1 MSRRGLHVFRSTFSR
16 SLIQSKCNN
25 RLASRL
31 LHNTFCQLGP
41 PLHSAQ
47 LKSLSTVASLIHAPA
62 TTVAST
68 VNSPQAPLPSASLFS
83 ILQFARTQLRNAT
96 HRDVLRSGRSSFRR
110 PPRRPNWLD
119 SINGNVI
126 FISIIAI
133 NAGVFLLWQ
142 GAKST
147 YQTTHDPTLLLFLY
161 NNFLVSWRNISSGRV
176 WTLITSCFSHE
187 DLSHALFNGMSFY
200 FMAPGVIQVL
210 GNARFLSLYFF
221 GGIASSVAS
230 LVWNRFYKRQDGY
243 SSHGASG
250 AILATIAF
258 YACAFPR
265 TTFLIFFVVPCPA
278 WAFLPGILAFDVYRS
293 VKDSRTTT
301 DTAGH
306 VGGML
311 SGVGFFLWRMALRR

>member
-1 MSRRGLHVFRSTFSR
+1 MMSKRCLHVFNRSI
-16 SLIQSKCNN
+16 IQSRCNS
-25 RLASRL
+25 RLA
-31 LHNTFCQLGP
+31 HCNTLCRPNPSPQLRP
-41 PLHSAQ
+41 FS
-47 LKSLSTVASLIHAPA
+47 SLPA
-62 TTVAST
+62 RIVQFQMAST
-68 VNSPQAPLPSASLFS
+68 TGSLPAF
-83 ILQFARTQLRNAT
+83 LQFARTQLRNAT
-96 HRDVLRSGRSSFRR
+96 HRDLLRSRYSSPRR

-126 FISIIAI
+126 FVAVIAI

-147 YQTTHDPTLLLFLY
+147 YQTTRDPTLWIFLR
-161 NNFLVSWRNISSGRV
+161 NNFLVNWENITSGRV
-176 WTLITSCFSHE
+176 WTLITSCFSHQDIE
-187 DLSHALFNGMSFY
+187 HILFNGLSFY
-200 FMAPGVIQVL
+200 FMAPGVMQVL
-210 GNARFLSLYFF
+210 GNSRFLGLYFL
-221 GGIASSVAS
+221 GGITSSVTS
-230 LVWNRFYKRQDGY
+230 LVWNRFYKRESNY

-265 TTFLIFFVVPCPA
+265 TRFLIFFVIPCPA

-293 VKDSRTTT
+293 VTDARTTT

-311 SGVGFFLWRMALRR
+311 SGISFFLWRVALRR

>member
-1 MSRRGLHVFRSTFSR
+1 MSKRCLHVFHRSI
-16 SLIQSKCNN
+16 IQSKCNS
-25 RLASRL
+25 RLA
-31 LHNTFCQLGP
+31 HCNTLCQFN
-41 PLHSAQ
+41 S
-47 LKSLSTVASLIHAPA
+47 
-62 TTVAST
+62 
-68 VNSPQAPLPSASLFS
+68 SPQLRPFSSLPARIATPVTASISSQPAFLR
-83 ILQFARTQLRNAT
+83 FARTQLRNAT
-96 HRDVLRSGRSSFRR
+96 HRDLLRFRYSSSRR

-126 FISIIAI
+126 FVAIIAI

-147 YQTTHDPTLLLFLY
+147 YVRTGRYALIKAKQTTRDPTLWIFLR
-161 NNFLVSWRNISSGRV
+161 NNFLVNWENITSGRV
-176 WTLITSCFSHE
+176 WTLITSCFSHQDIE
-187 DLSHALFNGMSFY
+187 HALFNGLSFY
-200 FMAPGVIQVL
+200 FMAPGVMQVL
-210 GNARFLSLYFF
+210 GNSRFLGLYFL
-221 GGIASSVAS
+221 GGIASSVTS
-230 LVWNRFYKRQDGY
+230 LVWNRFYKHESI

-278 WAFLPGILAFDVYRS
+278 WAFLPGILAFDVYRT
-293 VKDSRTTT
+293 VTDARTTT

-311 SGVGFFLWRMALRR
+311 SGIGFFLWRVALRR

>member
-1 MSRRGLHVFRSTFSR
+1 MAP
-16 SLIQSKCNN
+16 
-25 RLASRL
+25 RLV
-31 LHNTFCQLGP
+31 HNTLRQLNLP
-41 PLHSAQ
+41 VHSPQ
-47 LKSLSTVASLIHAPA
+47 LKPLVTIASLIHAPA
-62 TTVAST
+62 TTVASPL
-68 VNSPQAPLPSASLFS
+68 SAPKAPLPGASLSS

-96 HRDVLRSGRSSFRR
+96 HRDVLRSGQSSFRR

-126 FISIIAI
+126 FIGIIAI
-133 NAGVFLLWQ
+133 NASVFLLWQ

-147 YQTTHDPTLLLFLY
+147 YQTTRDPTLLLFLH
-161 NNFLVSWRNISSGRV
+161 NNFLVNWKNITSGRV
-176 WTLITSCFSHE
+176 WTLITSCFSHQDIE
-187 DLSHALFNGMSFY
+187 HALFNGLSFY
-200 FMAPGVIQVL
+200 FMAPSVMQVL
-210 GNARFLSLYFF
+210 GNTRFLGLYFF

-230 LVWNRFYKRQDGY
+230 LVWNRFYKNEINY

-250 AILATIAF
+250 AILANIAF

-265 TTFLIFFVVPCPA
+265 TTFLIFFVIPCPA

-293 VKDSRTTT
+293 VTDARTTT

-311 SGVGFFLWRMALRR
+311 SGIGFYLWKMAIRR

>member
-1 MSRRGLHVFRSTFSR
+1 MYTLPNLLMSKRCLHVFHRSI
-16 SLIQSKCNN
+16 IQSKCNS
-25 RLASRL
+25 RLAHCNTLYQLNSLQPRL
-31 LHNTFCQLGP
+31 FSSLLVRIAKSQP
-41 PLHSAQ
+41 PVTAG
-47 LKSLSTVASLIHAPA
+47 
-62 TTVAST
+62 
-68 VNSPQAPLPSASLFS
+68 VNSLPAF
-83 ILQFARTQLRNAT
+83 LQFARTQLRNAT
-96 HRDVLRSGRSSFRR
+96 HRDLLRFRYSSPRR

-126 FISIIAI
+126 FVAIIAI

-147 YQTTHDPTLLLFLY
+147 YQTTRDATLWIFLR
-161 NNFLVSWRNISSGRV
+161 NNFLVNWDNITSGRV

-187 DLSHALFNGMSFY
+187 GIEHALFNGLSFY
-200 FMAPGVIQVL
+200 FMAPGVMQVL
-210 GNARFLSLYFF
+210 GNSRFLGLYFL
-221 GGIASSVAS
+221 GGIASSLTS
-230 LVWNRFYKRQDGY
+230 LTWNRFYKHESNF

-293 VKDSRTTT
+293 VTDARTTT

-306 VGGML
+306 VGGIL
-311 SGVGFFLWRMALRR
+311 SGIGFFLRKVAFRH

>member
-1 MSRRGLHVFRSTFSR
+1 MHCTLPDLLMSRGGLHVFHRTFSK
-16 SLIQSKCNN
+16 SIIQSKCNN
-25 RLASRL
+25 RLA
-31 LHNTFCQLGP
+31 HNTLYQLTP
-41 PLHSAQ
+41 R
-47 LKSLSTVASLIHAPA
+47 LKPFSTFASLRIHTPA
-62 TTVAST
+62 TTVAPTINSLST
-68 VNSPQAPLPSASLFS
+68 TLPG

-96 HRDVLRSGRSSFRR
+96 HRDVPRSGYRSSRP

-126 FISIIAI
+126 FVTIIAI

-147 YQTTHDPTLLLFLY
+147 YQTTRDPTLWIFLR
-161 NNFLVSWRNISSGRV
+161 NNFLVNWENITSGRV
-176 WTLITSCFSHE
+176 WTLITSCFSHQDVE
-187 DLSHALFNGMSFY
+187 HALFNGLSFY
-200 FMAPGVIQVL
+200 FMAPGVMQVL
-210 GNARFLSLYFF
+210 GNARFLGLYFL
-221 GGIASSVAS
+221 GGIASSVTS
-230 LVWNRFYKRQDGY
+230 LVWNRFYKHDNI

-265 TTFLIFFVVPCPA
+265 TTFLIFFVIPCPA

-293 VKDSRTTT
+293 VTDARTRT
-301 DTAGH
+301 DAAGH

-311 SGVGFFLWRMALRR
+311 SGIGFFLWKVALRR

>member
-1 MSRRGLHVFRSTFSR
+1 MHALPNLPMSRRGLHVFRSTFSR

-41 PLHSAQ
+41 PLHSTQ

-83 ILQFARTQLRNAT
+83 ILQFARTQLRSAT

-147 YQTTHDPTLLLFLY
+147 Y
-161 NNFLVSWRNISSGRV
+161 VRRGCASCRIRV
-176 WTLITSCFSHE
+176 
-187 DLSHALFNGMSFY
+187 
-200 FMAPGVIQVL
+200 
-210 GNARFLSLYFF
+210 
-221 GGIASSVAS
+221 
-230 LVWNRFYKRQDGY
+230 
-243 SSHGASG
+243 
-250 AILATIAF
+250 
-258 YACAFPR
+258 
-265 TTFLIFFVVPCPA
+265 
-278 WAFLPGILAFDVYRS
+278 
-293 VKDSRTTT
+293 
-301 DTAGH
+301 
-306 VGGML
+306 
-311 SGVGFFLWRMALRR
+311 